1 MPKNPRR
8 TESDLSTALVE
19 DVLRDA
25 PALMTFKQ
33 TAEHTGISKRTWHR
47 WVAQGLVRV
56 VRPAGGQPRIPRLE
70 VARILRDGIA

>member
-1 MPKNPRR
+1 MPKKPKANKG
-8 TESDLSTALVE
+8 ELSAALVE

-70 VARILRDGIA
+70 VARVLQDGLL